1 MNCEIC
7 ISFER
12 SLRDLEAGLRDT
24 ITQCQQANRQ
34 IESGEAEPRERME
47 AALSEFF
54 RQRGLYD
61 HHRRRAHAGKSPIT
75 NLGGCLETLS

>member
-12 SLRDLEAGLRDT
+12 SLRDLEAALRDT
-24 ITQCQQANRQ
+24 ITQCEADNRRV
-34 IESGEAEPRERME
+34 ESEEVAPKEVME

-61 HHRRRAHAGKSPIT
+61 RHRRRAHAAKS
-75 NLGGCLETLS
+75 LSDNQSRLVP

>member
-12 SLRDLEAGLRDT
+12 SLRDLEAALRDT
-24 ITQCQQANRQ
+24 IMQCEAANRR
-34 IESGEAEPRERME
+34 IESEEIPPQEAME
-47 AALSEFF
+47 AALNEFF

-61 HHRRRAHAGKSPIT
+61 HHRYRAHASKS
-75 NLGGCLETLS
+75 LSDNQSRLVR